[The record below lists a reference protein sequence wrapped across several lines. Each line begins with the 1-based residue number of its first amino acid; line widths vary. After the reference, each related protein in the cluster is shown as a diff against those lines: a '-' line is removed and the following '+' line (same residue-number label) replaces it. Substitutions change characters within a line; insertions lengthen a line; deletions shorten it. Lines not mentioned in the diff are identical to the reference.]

1 MVISKIQALPR
12 SQNESRLT
20 ETRNP
25 ETQVWD
31 CKRPLSALSVQVT
44 ELIGSHVV
52 TPAGGAR
59 RLIER
64 DVCG

>member
-1 MVISKIQALPR
+1 MILGSSAVIRVSSDCVVHKNPSFIR
-12 SQNESRLT
+12 RRLSG
-20 ETRNP
+20 
-25 ETQVWD
+25 Q
-31 CKRPLSALSVQVT
+31 LT

-59 RLIER
+59 RLIEK